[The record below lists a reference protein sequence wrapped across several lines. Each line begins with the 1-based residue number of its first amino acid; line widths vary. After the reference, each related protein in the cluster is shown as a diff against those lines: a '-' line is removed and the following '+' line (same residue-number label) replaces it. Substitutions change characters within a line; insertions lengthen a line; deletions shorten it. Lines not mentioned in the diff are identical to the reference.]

1 MNGQDTEQPEDTDTR
16 VHNQQTANKK
26 DTAGV
31 RGQSD
36 AEREVCD
43 KLDGKCIKGKN
54 ENNEV
59 PHAAEG
65 PRLRRSNEKQK
76 IGGDADSG
84 NSEEE
89 EEVEWY
95 PDDDI
100 DGRSQEE
107 DCGVTSSEINQS
119 VKSSQ
124 MKPVKRQ
131 DTEQPEDTDT
141 RVHNQQTANKKDTAG
156 VRGQSDADAE
166 REDCDK
172 LDGKCIKDKNENN
185 EVPHAAEGPRL
196 RRSNEKQKIGGDAD
210 SGNSEE
216 EEVEWYPDDD
226 IDERSQEEDCGV
238 TSSEINQ
245 SVKSSQKKPV
255 KRQDTEQPE
264 DTDTRVHNQQTAN
277 KKDTAGVRG
286 QSDADAEREVC
297 DKLDGKCIKDKNENN
312 EVPHAAEGPRL
323 RRSNEKQK
331 IAHLGEG
338 DICGHVETKRIP
350 IATDTSRW
358 YILFFMLALVMGV
371 FVWFRRTSS
380 PPLQKQFNLLE
391 VFCQEMDKV
400 KANFPSQHH
409 ELWRRSRIHL
419 QKHLNLTDP
428 TEPVSL
434 ILTSG
439 RAAEKTLGC
448 LAHQLAAAFSNAF
461 NSSVLGIDGYSK
473 RAQGSDDVK
482 MDIDKALKEAFEG
495 GTQAA
500 VIHRFEELPP
510 GSTLIF
516 YRYCDHENSAF
527 KKVFLAFTV
536 LLQEEMDFPPN
547 VSLGLVEESKGLNST
562 AVKHKG
568 QLRGHMKFQQ
578 WWF

>member
-1 MNGQDTEQPEDTDTR
+1 MNGQDTDQPEDTDTR
-16 VHNQQTANKK
+16 VHNQQKANKK

-36 AEREVCD
+36 AEREDLD

-54 ENNEV
+54 ENDDV
-59 PHAAEG
+59 PHAGES

-84 NSEEE
+84 NSEE
-89 EEVEWY
+89 
-95 PDDDI
+95 DDD
-100 DGRSQEE
+100 
-107 DCGVTSSEINQS
+107 
-119 VKSSQ
+119 
-124 MKPVKRQ
+124 
-131 DTEQPEDTDT
+131 
-141 RVHNQQTANKKDTAG
+141 
-156 VRGQSDADAE
+156 
-166 REDCDK
+166 
-172 LDGKCIKDKNENN
+172 
-185 EVPHAAEGPRL
+185 
-196 RRSNEKQKIGGDAD
+196 
-210 SGNSEE
+210 EE
-216 EEVEWYPDDD
+216 EEVECYTDD
-226 IDERSQEEDCGV
+226 DERSQEEDCGV

-245 SVKSSQKKPV
+245 SVKSPQKKHV

-264 DTDTRVHNQQTAN
+264 DTDTRVHNQQKAN

-286 QSDADAEREVC
+286 QSDAEREDL
-297 DKLDGKCIKDKNENN
+297 DKLDGKCIKGKNESDD
-312 EVPHAAEGPRL
+312 VPHPGEGPRL

-338 DICGHVETKRIP
+338 DVRGHVETKKSP
-350 IATDTSRW
+350 TAADTSRW
-358 YILFFMLALVMGV
+358 YISFFLLALVGV
-371 FVWFRRTSS
+371 VVVLWFLSTSS

-400 KANFPSQHH
+400 KASFPSQHR

-448 LAHQLAAAFSNAF
+448 LAHQLAAAFSNAL
-461 NSSVLGIDGYSK
+461 NSSVLGIDGSSK
-473 RAQGSDDVK
+473 SEDGSDQVK
-482 MDIDKALKEAFEG
+482 LDIDKALKEAFEG

-536 LLQEEMDFPPN
+536 MLQKEMDFPPN
-547 VSLGLVEESKGLNST
+547 VSLGLVEEVVQEYLTEKFVSSEKTAKFNQMDLDKLSGLWSRISHLILPVT
-562 AVKHKG
+562 AEQKIEQHG
-568 QLRGHMKFQQ
+568 CQT
-578 WWF
+578 